1 MKLKNRDLAAFFE
14 SPPNC
19 IAGVLIYGS
28 DYMRVADKRQKLV
41 QSLLGPKADEE
52 MRLSRISK
60 DNLKKAPE
68 QVIDLCKTQ
77 GFFPGQRA
85 LLIEEA
91 NETISD
97 VIIKA
102 VDAWKNGDA
111 TLILTSGPLKPASTL
126 RKFFEQHK
134 NTVCVAIYDNPM
146 TRPEIEKIISDAGLK
161 NVTQDSFSNLSQIA
175 LQLEPGDFK
184 QTVEKLALYKLND
197 ESPLTNQDISKCTPS
212 SNEAQIEEV
221 LTAVLSGNHSK
232 ISQIVNRLR
241 SQGIQPVTLLI
252 AATRHFKIL
261 FSIASNPKGP
271 SSGATALRPPVY
283 GPRKESLINQ
293 AQKWGPEKI
302 KNAIKSITVT
312 DLQLRSANQQAPQM
326 ALVERLFIRLAMTLN
341 NKID

>member
-1 MKLKNRDLAAFFE
+1 MKLTNQEISAFFE
-14 SPPNC
+14 SPPKGVS
-19 IAGVLIYGS
+19 GVLIYGN
-28 DYMRVADKRQKLV
+28 DHIRVADKKQKLIY
-41 QSLLGPKADEE
+41 SMLGPNADEE
-52 MRLSRISK
+52 MRLARISRE
-60 DNLKKAPE
+60 NLKKSPE
-68 QVIDLCKTQ
+68 EAIDLCKAQ

-102 VDAWKNGDA
+102 INVWKDGDA
-111 TLILTSGPLKPASTL
+111 TLIISAGPLKPASTL

-134 NTVCVAIYDNPM
+134 NAVSAPIYDNPLN
-146 TRPEIEKIISDAGLK
+146 RYEIKNIISDAGLK
-161 NVTQDSFSNLSQIA
+161 NVTQESFNHLSQIA

-184 QTVEKLALYKLND
+184 QTIEKLALYKLND
-197 ESPLTNQDISKCTPS
+197 ETPLTNNDISKCIPI
-212 SNEAQIEEV
+212 SNEAQIDEV
-221 LTAVLSGNHSK
+221 LAVVLSGNHSK

-241 SQGIQPVTLLI
+241 SQGVLPVTLVI

-261 FSIASNPKGP
+261 FSIATNPKGA
-271 SSGATALRPPVY
+271 STGAAALRPPVY

-302 KNAIKSITVT
+302 KNAIKSITLT
-312 DLQLRSANQQAPQM
+312 DLQLRSQNQQAPQM

-341 NKID
+341 N